1 MMRKDSEVKEKGSG
15 FTLVELMVVIGII
28 GILAG
33 IVTPNLIG
41 WLPNYRLRSAARDIY
56 SNFQK
61 AKLTAIKRH
70 TNCTI
75 TFNQPVGGTNYDYVV
90 FIDSDNDMEYDA
102 GEQIIAQVLLA
113 GYRSVSFDT
122 SISGDGLTFSNND
135 DTPPVPAIAFR
146 TNGLPRNNAGGFGSG
161 TVHLINTRNRK
172 TSVVI
177 SAAGNIRIN

>member
-15 FTLVELMVVIGII
+15 FTLIELMVVIGIV

-33 IVTPNLIG
+33 IVVPNLIG

-75 TFNQPVGGTNYDYVV
+75 TFNQPVGATTYDYVV
-90 FIDSDNDMEYDA
+90 FVDADNDMEYDA
-102 GEQIIAQVLLA
+102 GELIIAQILLA
-113 GYRSVSFDT
+113 GYRNVSFDT
-122 SISGDGLTFSNND
+122 SEGGGDGLNFANND
-135 DTPPVPAIAFR
+135 DTLPAIAFR
-146 TNGLPRNNAGGFGSG
+146 TNGLPRNNSGGFGSG
-161 TVHLINTRNRK
+161 TVFLTNTRNRK

-177 SAAGNIRIN
+177 SPAGNIRIN

>member
-1 MMRKDSEVKEKGSG
+1 MKKDSAVKESGSG
-15 FTLVELMVVIGII
+15 FTLVELMVVIGIM

-33 IVTPNLIG
+33 AVTPNLIG
-41 WLPNYRLRSAARDIY
+41 WLPNYRMRSAARDVY

-70 TNCTI
+70 CNCTI

-102 GEQIIAQVLLA
+102 GEQIIARTLLA
-113 GYRSVSFDT
+113 SYSSVRFDT
-122 SISGDGLTFSNND
+122 SQGGGDGLTFLDND
-135 DTPPVPAIAFR
+135 AGLPSIAFR
-146 TNGLPRNNAGGFGSG
+146 TNGLPRNNGGGFGSG
-161 TVHLINTRNRK
+161 TVHLVNTRNRT

>member
-1 MMRKDSEVKEKGSG
+1 MRKDSAVMERGSG

-41 WLPNYRLRSAARDIY
+41 WLPNYRLRNAARDIY

-75 TFNQPVGGTNYDYVV
+75 TFNQPVGATTYDYVV
-90 FIDSDNDMEYDA
+90 FIDKDNDMEYDPPDD
-102 GEQIIAQVLLA
+102 QIIAKILLT
-113 GYRSVSFDT
+113 GYRNVRFDT
-122 SISGDGLTFSNND
+122 SEGGGDGLTFNPND
-135 DTPPVPAIAFR
+135 DGLPSIAFR
-146 TNGLPRNNAGGFGSG
+146 TNGLPRNNSGGFGAG
-161 TVHLINTRNRK
+161 RVYLINTRNR
-172 TSVVI
+172 TTEVVI
-177 SAAGNIRIN
+177 SAAGNIRID